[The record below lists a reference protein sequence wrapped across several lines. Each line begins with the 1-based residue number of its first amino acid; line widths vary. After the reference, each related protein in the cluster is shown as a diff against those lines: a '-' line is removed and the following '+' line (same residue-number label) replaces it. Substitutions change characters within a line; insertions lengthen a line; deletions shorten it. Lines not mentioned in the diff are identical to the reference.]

1 MFTGILR
8 LVSFCFLASLAV
20 ASPVSQNLKR
30 TTSSTALVPV
40 SLDNWGGFSVLSN
53 FDSFFGVDDFC
64 GLDNAQVLL
73 EQELVCGLGT
83 GTSISSIDVV
93 QQQLAILS
101 QVAQQMILTELCEV
115 EVQMIAYQQF
125 LLGLSGFSNEL
136 LRFNGLQ
143 PSFDSSIAGLGSSLF
158 LPDGSLNQNFSFSGV
173 NIGQNSQTVSSNWNN
188 QSLQSVQNAL
198 AQAQIAALSGN
209 NRGNLFQL

>member
-30 TTSSTALVPV
+30 TSKLFSCLSHHSDVSVASSTALVPV

-101 QVAQQMILTELCEV
+101 QVAQQ
-115 EVQMIAYQQF
+115 
-125 LLGLSGFSNEL
+125 
-136 LRFNGLQ
+136 
-143 PSFDSSIAGLGSSLF
+143 
-158 LPDGSLNQNFSFSGV
+158 
-173 NIGQNSQTVSSNWNN
+173 
-188 QSLQSVQNAL
+188 
-198 AQAQIAALSGN
+198 
-209 NRGNLFQL
+209 